1 MSGKWG
7 ITGYVVL
14 SVITWG
20 LATDPPLGK
29 LKYFMK
35 IMYVHK
41 CASLIK
47 WYFKMPYISPKKKNP
62 NQLNAVYSVF
72 AGLMLNKLWI
82 LIGLTLKIKI

>member
-20 LATDPPLGK
+20 LATEPPLGK
-29 LKYFMK
+29 MKYFMNL
-35 IMYVHK
+35 MYVHK

-47 WYFKMPYISPKKKNP
+47 WYFKMPYISPKKKP
-62 NQLNAVYSVF
+62 QS
-72 AGLMLNKLWI
+72 
-82 LIGLTLKIKI
+82 IKRCIFSLRRLDAQQIMDTYRIDFKN

>member
-29 LKYFMK
+29 LKYLMNL
-35 IMYVHK
+35 IYVRTQMYTVNNMVVQNAIDH
-41 CASLIK
+41 A
-47 WYFKMPYISPKKKNP
+47 KNA
-62 NQLNAVYSVF
+62 NQ
-72 AGLMLNKLWI
+72 
-82 LIGLTLKIKI
+82 

>member
-29 LKYFMK
+29 LKYFMNL
-35 IMYVHK
+35 MYVHK
-41 CASLIK
+41 CTFLIK
-47 WYFKMPYISPKKKNP
+47 WYFKMPYISQKKNT
-62 NQLNAVYSVF
+62 QS
-72 AGLMLNKLWI
+72 
-82 LIGLTLKIKI
+82 IKRYIFSLRRLDAQQIIDTYRIDFKN